1 MRERQLHHSTF
12 HTRELPSHF
21 MPSTPNHSYTA
32 ATLEEMQAAAHALLA
47 HFPGGGHFA
56 VYGEMGAG
64 KTTFIHGVCKV
75 LNLPFAG
82 SPTFSLVNE
91 YTLTDGRKL
100 YHFDLHRLNSAA
112 ELGAIGFEE
121 YLEKGA
127 YVFIEWPQ
135 IAATFTEHMNRLS
148 IRDENGVREIEF

>member
-1 MRERQLHHSTF
+1 MRERHQQLSTF
-12 HTRELPSHF
+12 HHRELPSHF
-21 MPSTPNHSYTA
+21 MPSTHNHTYTA
-32 ATLEEMQAAAHALLA
+32 ATLEEMQAAANALLT
-47 HFPGGGHFA
+47 HFPDGGHFA

-64 KTTFIHGVCKV
+64 KTTFIHGVCKA

-91 YTLTDGRKL
+91 YTLADGRKL
-100 YHFDLHRLNSAA
+100 YHFDLYRLNNA
-112 ELGAIGFEE
+112 EELTAIGFEE
-121 YLEKGA
+121 YLETGT

-135 IAATFTEHMNRLS
+135 IASAYTEGMNILS

>member
-1 MRERQLHHSTF
+1 
-12 HTRELPSHF
+12 
-21 MPSTPNHSYTA
+21 MPSTHNHSYSA
-32 ATLEEMQAAAHALLA
+32 ATLEEMEAVARALLA
-47 HFPGGGHFA
+47 HFPDGGHFA

-64 KTTFIHGVCKV
+64 KTTFIHGVCKA

-91 YTLTDGRKL
+91 YTLADGRKL
-100 YHFDLHRLNSAA
+100 YHFDLYRLNNA
-112 ELGAIGFEE
+112 EELTAIGFEE
-121 YLEKGA
+121 YLETGS

-135 IAATFTEHMNRLS
+135 IAATFTEQMNRLT